1 MTEPAAGA
9 ETDPAL
15 FERRRQLILAA
26 GLPAAIEKQALSMC
40 LFDEATDPDALRARG
55 LGELADAIESC
66 TRFLV
71 FRFLQRASWA
81 LYGREFEP
89 PADQDERHRAVA
101 VQVEARCRTALIA
114 AFPPPVPGP
123 AFGVRDFEQ
132 AFAAFVTGEI
142 GMGAIAGVPIT
153 DPLFRH
159 GVPDSANHFC
169 CAEAA
174 LLFVRLG
181 LHADFWRTAL
191 PTFVGTAHAFAAN
204 FWSRRQ
210 RTLSA
215 YDCRNLRGSLPASA
229 MVLASI
235 DHYWRALTLPELAG
249 QFGRLLAVSL
259 RDDRN
264 IGRPVPATK
273 EFP

>member
-1 MTEPAAGA
+1 MTDTASGST
-9 ETDPAL
+9 TDPTL
-15 FERRRQLILAA
+15 FERRRHLILAA
-26 GLPAAIEKQALSMC
+26 GLPAVLEKQALSMC
-40 LFDEATDPDALRARG
+40 LFDEATDPDALRTRG
-55 LGELADAIESC
+55 LGELAAAIESC

-81 LYGREFEP
+81 LRGREFEP
-89 PADQDERHRAVA
+89 PAAEDERHRAVA
-101 VQVEARCRTALIA
+101 VQVEARFRSAIVA
-114 AFPPPVPGP
+114 AFPPPVAGP

-142 GMGAIAGVPIT
+142 GMGALAGVPPA
-153 DPLFRH
+153 DPFFCH

-181 LHADFWRTAL
+181 LNADFWRTTL
-191 PTFVGTAHAFAAN
+191 PTFVGTAHVFAAN
-204 FWSRRQ
+204 FWSRRE

-215 YDCRNLRGSLPASA
+215 YDCRNLRGAVPASA
-229 MVLASI
+229 TVLATI

-259 RDDRN
+259 RDDRS
-264 IGRPVPATK
+264 IGRPVPAAK